1 MFWALALIAAFFSS
15 YCLSAKFNC
24 KDCVEY
30 IPEVPLRM
38 YSSYHVYGVTSVDS
52 TKQTFGLDIE
62 VQLKW
67 NDSRIEFRESEWKPS
82 FEKAKKRIW
91 LPHFH
96 VWQELNKQEILKIK
110 LIKVNEN
117 ITTVQMKSHL
127 QIDVGCSMNFI
138 DFPNDRQN
146 CYFVMYDEDYNIT
159 EIIME
164 TVVTSAKKFFHSF
177 SNTNITVTPGDFT
190 PYSNVSITGRETNE
204 KNRMKRVLFKKRC
217 SISSFRSKPNDYKKS
232 SALLLELLSSINGSC
247 IDTIL
252 GLYRSSQSYPRKNH
266 FTHYHCPSSNGSFK
280 RCTSKY
286 SNELPVMSFDYIIP
300 YICCRA
306 WFQLKRLLNWY
317 VSWDAASS
325 LFCLHCLNIVFSC

>member
-204 KNRMKRVLFKKRC
+204 KNRMKRVLFKKDVQ
-217 SISSFRSKPNDYKKS
+217 FP
-232 SALLLELLSSINGSC
+232 LS
-247 IDTIL
+247 
-252 GLYRSSQSYPRKNH
+252 GLNLMITRNPQPYFWSYYLPSMGVVLIQSLA
-266 FTHYHCPSSNGSFK
+266 F
-280 RCTSKY
+280 
-286 SNELPVMSFDYIIP
+286 IIP
-300 YICCRA
+300 PKAIPGRTTLLITTVLL
-306 WFQLKRLLNWY
+306 QMEVLKDAQVNIRMNYLLCH
-317 VSWDAASS
+317 
-325 LFCLHCLNIVFSC
+325 LTT

>member
-96 VWQELNKQEILKIK
+96 VWQELNKQREFSRIK

-117 ITTVQMKSHL
+117 VTTVQLKLHL
-127 QIDVGCSMNFI
+127 HIDVGCSMNFT
-138 DFPNDRQN
+138 DLDRKS
-146 CYFVMYDEDYNIT
+146 
-159 EIIME
+159 
-164 TVVTSAKKFFHSF
+164 VV
-177 SNTNITVTPGDFT
+177 
-190 PYSNVSITGRETNE
+190 
-204 KNRMKRVLFKKRC
+204 
-217 SISSFRSKPNDYKKS
+217 
-232 SALLLELLSSINGSC
+232 
-247 IDTIL
+247 
-252 GLYRSSQSYPRKNH
+252 
-266 FTHYHCPSSNGSFK
+266 
-280 RCTSKY
+280 
-286 SNELPVMSFDYIIP
+286 
-300 YICCRA
+300 
-306 WFQLKRLLNWY
+306 
-317 VSWDAASS
+317 
-325 LFCLHCLNIVFSC
+325 

>member
-67 NDSRIEFRESEWKPS
+67 NDSRIELRESEWKPS

-127 QIDVGCSMNFI
+127 QIDVGCSMNFT
-138 DFPNDRQN
+138 DFPSDKQN
-146 CYFVMYDEDYNIT
+146 CVFVLYDGDYNNT

-164 TVVTSAKKFFHSF
+164 TVITSAKKFFHPF

-204 KNRMKRVLFKKRC
+204 KN
-217 SISSFRSKPNDYKKS
+217 
-232 SALLLELLSSINGSC
+232 
-247 IDTIL
+247 
-252 GLYRSSQSYPRKNH
+252 
-266 FTHYHCPSSNGSFK
+266 
-280 RCTSKY
+280 
-286 SNELPVMSFDYIIP
+286 
-300 YICCRA
+300 
-306 WFQLKRLLNWY
+306 
-317 VSWDAASS
+317 
-325 LFCLHCLNIVFSC
+325 